1 MPVLTL
7 AFAETQSAQLLM
19 LAGFVLL
26 GWVLA
31 RRTIRM
37 RKRVNQDT
45 RAAKSALKTIRE
57 HKEPAVPLCN
67 APPEIQRW
75 QVAMYD
81 TQRELTAELDTRIAI
96 VQSLLRQM
104 DDRIDT
110 LGITPTMEPTR
121 SMASTSAAQSKQ
133 ADLRKQTIALADQGL
148 SAKQISNIL
157 AVPLSHIEQILA
169 TVVV

>member
-1 MPVLTL
+1 MPALKL

-31 RRTIRM
+31 RRTLRM

-45 RAAKSALKTIRE
+45 RAAKAALKTIRE

-110 LGITPTMEPTR
+110 LGITVTTESTQ
-121 SMASTSAAQSKQ
+121 SMAAMPVSKDRQ
-133 ADLRKQTIALADQGL
+133 ADLQKRTIALTDQGL
-148 SAKQISNIL
+148 TAEQISNIL
-157 AVPLSHIEQILA
+157 AAPLSDIEQILA
-169 TVVV
+169 TVGA